1 MRCPRLMKTMIFPF
15 WVFVCLL
22 GHVGLIC
29 ESAAQGPPSDS
40 PSETPQASES
50 KRPGKVVPFAGY
62 EERLRQSSRWQS
74 MTSEEQVEALEKIGL
89 ARKKILERQQQLQ
102 TQYEDQIKKM
112 KKPRESLMSK
122 RRRKQGQYQDGDSLW
137 SRFQAL
143 PVEERLY
150 LERQLGLDQFLP
162 SQKQK
167 KFQDRL
173 EKLSYSERNDIL
185 YQIQRTSP

>member
-1 MRCPRLMKTMIFPF
+1 MRCPGGSKAMIFHV

-29 ESAAQGPPSDS
+29 ESAAQSLPSDS
-40 PSETPQASES
+40 PSETPGASES

-62 EERLRQSSRWQS
+62 EERLRQSPLWQT
-74 MTSEEQVEALEKIGL
+74 MTPEEQAEALEKIGL
-89 ARKKILERQQQLQ
+89 ARKQILERRQQLK

-112 KKPRESLMSK
+112 EKPRESLMSK
-122 RRRKQGQYQDGDSLW
+122 RRKREQYQDVDSLW

-143 PVEERLY
+143 PVEERVY
-150 LERQLGLDQFLP
+150 LESQMGLDKFLP
-162 SQKQK
+162 SQRQK

-173 EKLSYSERNDIL
+173 DRLSYSERNDIL
-185 YQIQRTSP
+185 RQIQRGSP